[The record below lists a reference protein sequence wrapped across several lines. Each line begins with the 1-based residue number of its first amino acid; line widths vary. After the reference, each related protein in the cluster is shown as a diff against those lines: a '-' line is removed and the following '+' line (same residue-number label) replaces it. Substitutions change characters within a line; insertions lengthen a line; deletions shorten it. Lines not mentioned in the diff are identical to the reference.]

1 MRSDF
6 AELCF
11 SVVIPVLV
19 AMAIAILIMAA
30 PSVDAIVFGK

>member
-6 AELCF
+6 EEILF
-11 SVVIPVLV
+11 SVLIPALVILG
-19 AMAIAILIMAA
+19 IAILIMAA